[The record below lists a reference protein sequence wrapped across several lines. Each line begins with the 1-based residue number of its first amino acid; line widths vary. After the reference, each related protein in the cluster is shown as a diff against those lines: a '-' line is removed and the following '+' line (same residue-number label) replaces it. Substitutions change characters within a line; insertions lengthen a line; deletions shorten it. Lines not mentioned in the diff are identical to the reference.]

1 MSAISG
7 NPEVTP
13 AANPPTI
20 LPTKLPNAYP
30 IDDKKLPPS
39 STNFVSPGICESAP
53 NATRTNPII
62 PINADNPNAP
72 SIAPDIGI

>member
-1 MSAISG
+1 M
-7 NPEVTP
+7 
-13 AANPPTI
+13 

-39 STNFVSPGICESAP
+39 STSSVSPGIRDNPP
-53 NATRTNPII
+53 NAARTNPIM

-72 SIAPDIGI
+72 SMAPDIGI